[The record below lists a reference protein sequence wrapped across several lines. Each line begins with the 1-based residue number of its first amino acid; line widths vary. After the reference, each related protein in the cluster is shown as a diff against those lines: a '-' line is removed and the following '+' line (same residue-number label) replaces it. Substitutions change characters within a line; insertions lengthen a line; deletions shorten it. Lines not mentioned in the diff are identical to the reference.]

1 MEHHISKSERR
12 KSAVGMLGFAGAI
25 AVAAL
30 VIFLLP
36 ATPTAVPLAKLLSF
50 VACAALFKSLAYFL
64 TAHFAKE

>member
-1 MEHHISKSERR
+1 
-12 KSAVGMLGFAGAI
+12 MLGFAGAI